1 MKATQGGFWSGL
13 ASKVL
18 YPFPNCLLPLFLC
31 VILATVFY
39 GREPELITDVELLW
53 SKSTNLRPKFIAD
66 FVKYKRTKDP
76 RAPAPG
82 PSPTPDSSDE
92 YEKLGGGDHT
102 FLHSVDTFPIQE
114 DVLTSEFMTKH
125 YNFWRSISSVG
136 PWNILNVTKKVT
148 DIESGSRYTKTFFLS
163 DVCSKIDTP
172 AGMEDFNSIIPCTR
186 MEILDCFAEG
196 GVDFIHS
203 DPTYTDN
210 FISTM
215 YTVLDIVDP
224 EMSTMLKDFYGI
236 KGYSD
241 LGSIFELTDAE
252 IKATVTQGCKGWV
265 RNVDAMHWPT
275 PALLGGIKTDEDD
288 NIIFGSAIYTLVQ
301 LRDSHKLASDHS
313 ITQEDAYQLLAEFKL
328 NLRAL
333 FDEEKRDD
341 GSTILYLWDNALYD
355 ILLNVSE
362 ENMSYIVTGV
372 IVMALYSMFVM
383 ASSIIFLPACSLL
396 GLMLVF
402 LTQRVS
408 NNWMAALSI
417 PTSVTTNSIL
427 PFLAL
432 GLGVDDMF
440 LVLRAFQHFAN
451 KNPSGAKSSNLVL
464 AMEEAGRSMTLTSA
478 CNLVA
483 FLGASTIPVLAVSSF
498 CQACCVVIV
507 LNYVFLV
514 CGFAPLLGIFERS
527 LGKFRAMDSVF
538 NARVLKETGEKI
550 RFYTGVAICSK
561 KGKGLIV
568 LLKVIMIIIA
578 GVGSS
583 KIEVGLSLSDVAQ
596 KGSKENEFTT
606 AFQSQFSFFPVQIST
621 GNLYA
626 DFPGRQQELLDL
638 IEEIGN
644 CPYTYKVMSWW
655 LPTFIEFVNKTETSP
670 YNLTEDGLIK
680 VEEYADAFEWWQ
692 ENDDV
697 GNQLIAATL
706 QHSSQLN
713 LEWEEGPRRQVYGE
727 VTVYLEGLKE
737 STDFVAMMEYMEAV
751 FAKSGTKLNLD
762 DPTYDELSIF
772 GHGPPFTFFE
782 QYMILDVYGIRI
794 GLGSV
799 AAVCVV
805 CCLLSG
811 VVAGVTTALVVAT
824 MLFELYGLLGLFGI
838 KMSALPMVTILSA
851 IGISVEFVGHVA
863 NCFSVGPGGPA
874 DGDSRIRHCID
885 TVAMPIID
893 GSISTVLGIG
903 MLAFSE
909 FDFVR
914 LYFFVPYMVMVG
926 LGLFNGLAVMPACL
940 GMMWDTFGGGG
951 GFAGNKIEPVLS
963 EDDSAMGGGKDKDKV
978 SLLKIPETL
987 RKEAEGS

>member
-1 MKATQGGFWSGL
+1 M
-13 ASKVL
+13 
-18 YPFPNCLLPLFLC
+18 
-31 VILATVFY
+31 
-39 GREPELITDVELLW
+39 
-53 SKSTNLRPKFIAD
+53 
-66 FVKYKRTKDP
+66 KYKRTKDP
-76 RAPAPG
+76 RPPAPG

-172 AGMEDFNSIIPCTR
+172 AGMEVSIDNKFFLFNPLSHSYTPQTLHTPFNKNQDFNSIIPCTR

-265 RNVDAMHWPT
+265 RNVEAMHWPT

-432 GLGVDDMF
+432 GLGKSIVD
-440 LVLRAFQHFAN
+440 
-451 KNPSGAKSSNLVL
+451 
-464 AMEEAGRSMTLTSA
+464 
-478 CNLVA
+478 
-483 FLGASTIPVLAVSSF
+483 
-498 CQACCVVIV
+498 
-507 LNYVFLV
+507 
-514 CGFAPLLGIFERS
+514 
-527 LGKFRAMDSVF
+527 
-538 NARVLKETGEKI
+538 
-550 RFYTGVAICSK
+550 
-561 KGKGLIV
+561 
-568 LLKVIMIIIA
+568 
-578 GVGSS
+578 
-583 KIEVGLSLSDVAQ
+583 
-596 KGSKENEFTT
+596 
-606 AFQSQFSFFPVQIST
+606 
-621 GNLYA
+621 
-626 DFPGRQQELLDL
+626 
-638 IEEIGN
+638 
-644 CPYTYKVMSWW
+644 
-655 LPTFIEFVNKTETSP
+655 
-670 YNLTEDGLIK
+670 
-680 VEEYADAFEWWQ
+680 
-692 ENDDV
+692 
-697 GNQLIAATL
+697 
-706 QHSSQLN
+706 
-713 LEWEEGPRRQVYGE
+713 
-727 VTVYLEGLKE
+727 
-737 STDFVAMMEYMEAV
+737 
-751 FAKSGTKLNLD
+751 
-762 DPTYDELSIF
+762 
-772 GHGPPFTFFE
+772 
-782 QYMILDVYGIRI
+782 
-794 GLGSV
+794 
-799 AAVCVV
+799 
-805 CCLLSG
+805 
-811 VVAGVTTALVVAT
+811 
-824 MLFELYGLLGLFGI
+824 
-838 KMSALPMVTILSA
+838 
-851 IGISVEFVGHVA
+851 
-863 NCFSVGPGGPA
+863 
-874 DGDSRIRHCID
+874 
-885 TVAMPIID
+885 
-893 GSISTVLGIG
+893 
-903 MLAFSE
+903 
-909 FDFVR
+909 
-914 LYFFVPYMVMVG
+914 
-926 LGLFNGLAVMPACL
+926 
-940 GMMWDTFGGGG
+940 
-951 GFAGNKIEPVLS
+951 
-963 EDDSAMGGGKDKDKV
+963 
-978 SLLKIPETL
+978 
-987 RKEAEGS
+987 